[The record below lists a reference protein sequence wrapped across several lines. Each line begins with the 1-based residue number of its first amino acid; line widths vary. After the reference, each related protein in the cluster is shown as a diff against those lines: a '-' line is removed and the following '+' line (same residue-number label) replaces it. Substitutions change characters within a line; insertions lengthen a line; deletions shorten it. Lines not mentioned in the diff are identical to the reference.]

1 MLRAAATSGVQQLD
15 ADSVSER
22 LKEELEADD
31 HATEGDDED
40 ESFSEEKE
48 NNRPKEIQNK
58 PKNKIPFMEKQLHT
72 SNIVSDHFENI
83 YRGPTLDCFIW
94 SLIDTH

>member
-1 MLRAAATSGVQQLD
+1 MLRAAVSSGAQQLD

-48 NNRPKEIQNK
+48 NRPNETKNM
-58 PKNKIPFMEKQLHT
+58 PKNKTPFMEKQLHT
-72 SNIVSDHFENI
+72 SNIVSIRYFRHIICI
-83 YRGPTLDCFIW
+83 YIPHKFIMC
-94 SLIDTH
+94 I

>member
-72 SNIVSDHFENI
+72 SNIVSVNYI
-83 YRGPTLDCFIW
+83 WPILYRLYNMGHI
-94 SLIDTH
+94 I

>member
-1 MLRAAATSGVQQLD
+1 MLRAAVSSGAQQLD

-48 NNRPKEIQNK
+48 NRPNENQNK

-72 SNIVSDHFENI
+72 SNIVS
-83 YRGPTLDCFIW
+83 TLYLVIVAYDMLHIIIW
-94 SLIDTH
+94 YYN